1 MRKIYTILLLLP
13 LVLTLPVT
21 HASEASANAGGKN
34 ATSSETGTANNG
46 QDKKEPLDFLEQ
58 YKEFSGKCMGLRR
71 GDMRMI
77 RNTHPDKAIQFRMVR
92 LLGGQRQASIIR
104 DTIEPGAEGQ
114 KLGCE
119 LLDDREQTYEI
130 VQARFAD

>member
-1 MRKIYTILLLLP
+1 MKKLITSLLLLP
-13 LVLTLPVT
+13 LVLTLPAV
-21 HASEASANAGGKN
+21 HASEPSASTGGEDI
-34 ATSSETGTANNG
+34 ASSETSTA
-46 QDKKEPLDFLEQ
+46 KEEPIDFLEQ

-77 RNTHPDKAIQFRMVR
+77 RNTHPEKSIQFRMIR

-119 LLDDREQTYEI
+119 TLDDREQTYEI